1 MEPSKTG
8 LLLWLEEEWALGP
21 REELERLEP
30 KLERPEP
37 KLERELEG
45 WLLDDLEDDLNELL
59 EDLEDDL
66 NELLLE
72 ELEDRELEL
81 CLLGGMGVAS
91 LRHAGCRSVIDQS
104 YYRRFFLSILKT
116 K

>member
-30 KLERPEP
+30 KLER
-37 KLERELEG
+37 ELEE

-66 NELLLE
+66 DELLLE

-104 YYRRFFLSILKT
+104 YYRCFFLSILRT
-116 K
+116 